1 MSPLSRLVVAPV
13 LRPMLLSWGAITGLG
28 LALFAAQALTRAPV
42 LPSPVGA
49 LWVLLGLLPAVAAV
63 GLPVSVL
70 FGVVA
75 AAERKAREGEWLALA
90 ASGLP
95 ARRLVPP
102 LLVLGLVGGI
112 VEAGLT
118 HGLEPMGRATVRR
131 ALEGAVSELRL
142 QPGQPAVIG
151 ELLLLAGGVEGP
163 RMTDL
168 FVAVGDTALA
178 ARGGR
183 MEAGVLV
190 VTDGEAEGR
199 GAGGGASLWS
209 LTFER
214 ARLPLAAGGLRVEAA
229 ERDDRALLDLIDRME
244 AKGRRADFERM
255 TLYKRSALP
264 LSVPLLT
271 LLGLPLG
278 ARRARPALVAAATVL
293 GWWVLMRLS
302 DQSVSTVGALLASGL
317 PPAVLAI
324 AALVG
329 WSRWGAR

>member
-1 MSPLSRLVVAPV
+1 
-13 LRPMLLSWGAITGLG
+13 
-28 LALFAAQALTRAPV
+28 
-42 LPSPVGA
+42 
-49 LWVLLGLLPAVAAV
+49 V
-63 GLPVSVL
+63 GLPVSLL

-95 ARRLVPP
+95 ARRLAPP

-183 MEAGVLV
+183 VEAGVLV

-199 GAGGGASLWS
+199 GAGSGRSPSSAPASRSRRVACGWRRRSETTARCSTSSTGWRRRGGEPTS
-209 LTFER
+209 
-214 ARLPLAAGGLRVEAA
+214 
-229 ERDDRALLDLIDRME
+229 
-244 AKGRRADFERM
+244 
-255 TLYKRSALP
+255 
-264 LSVPLLT
+264 
-271 LLGLPLG
+271 
-278 ARRARPALVAAATVL
+278 
-293 GWWVLMRLS
+293 
-302 DQSVSTVGALLASGL
+302 SG
-317 PPAVLAI
+317 
-324 AALVG
+324 
-329 WSRWGAR
+329 